1 MNPEVDVFFEEGCGR
16 CRMGGTPACKIHTW
30 QKEARL
36 LRQIILETGLNEDR
50 KWGFPCYTLKNK
62 NILMLAVFKNYCSVS
77 FFKGAL
83 LKDPEKLLISP
94 GENSNSVRQIR
105 CTEETNIMNLADSIK
120 RYIYEAVEIEKAG
133 LKVPIVPSSATDVP
147 LELQHQF
154 DEDATFK
161 TAFEALTPGRQRGYL
176 LYFSAAKQPQTR
188 RARIE
193 KYKAHILQG
202 KGFHDR

>member
-1 MNPEVDVFFEEGCGR
+1 MR
-16 CRMGGTPACKIHTW
+16 ACVT
-30 QKEARL
+30 E
-36 LRQIILETGLNEDR
+36 ETGLNEDR

-154 DEDATFK
+154 DEDAAFK

-193 KYKAHILQG
+193 KHKAHILQG